1 MDDANRWQFISNWC
15 AWFSRLPCGAFHSVQ
30 PFQSPQTFSPLKL
43 RSVSVGKKDL
53 VNASLFQWGKIAW
66 VKNPSVGQFHH
77 FPPIKPFCEGSL
89 HTYFDFILLNVS
101 VEIAPHFVITQFSYR
116 RKWKTQSV
124 CITVILITQL
134 RWIVS
139 CLRSWSSVSLYTA
152 RKSVDASKSWG
163 VKLRLSTV
171 SNFKEWYH
179 K

>member
-1 MDDANRWQFISNWC
+1 MDNANRLQFISNWYAC
-15 AWFSRLPCGAFHSVQ
+15 FSCLPCGTFHLVE

-43 RSVSVGKKDL
+43 PSVSVGKKDL

-66 VKNPSVGQFHH
+66 VKNPSIGQFRR
-77 FPPIKPFCEGSL
+77 FPPTKPFCEESL

-101 VEIAPHFVITQFSYR
+101 VEIALHFVITQFSYR
-116 RKWKTQSV
+116 RKQKTQSV
-124 CITVILITQL
+124 YITVILITQL

-139 CLRSWSSVSLYTA
+139 SLCSWSSVSLYTA
-152 RKSVDASKSWG
+152 KKSVYASKSWG
-163 VKLRLSTV
+163 IKLRLSTI